1 MAGIDS
7 VLKSASGWLR
17 SIVDFG
23 LSLIVVLLVVDIVF
37 GQQTGIVG
45 NVSDLVTS
53 FTGNG
58 IVGLITLLFF
68 LSIYKY

>member
-7 VLKSASGWLR
+7 VLKSAAGWLK
-17 SIVDFG
+17 SIVEFG
-23 LSLIVVLLVVDIVF
+23 LALIVVLLVVDIIF
-37 GQQTGIVG
+37 GQTTGIVD
-45 NVSDLVTS
+45 NVSALVTS

-68 LSIYKY
+68 LSIYD

>member
-7 VLKSASGWLR
+7 VLKSAAGWLK
-17 SIVDFG
+17 SIVEFG
-23 LSLIVVLLVVDIVF
+23 LALIVVLLVVDIIF
-37 GQQTGIVG
+37 GQQTGIVD
-45 NVSDLVTS
+45 NVSALVQA

-68 LSIYKY
+68 LSIYD

>member
-7 VLKSASGWLR
+7 VLKSAAGYAKS
-17 SIVDFG
+17 VVEFG
-23 LSLIVVLLVVDIVF
+23 LSLIVVLLVVDIIF
-37 GQQTGIVG
+37 GQTTGIVD
-45 NVSDLVTS
+45 NVSALVTA

-68 LSIYKY
+68 LSIYD

>member
-7 VLKSASGWLR
+7 VLKSASGWLK
-17 SIVDFG
+17 SIVEFG
-23 LSLIVVLLVVDIVF
+23 LSLIVVLLVVDIIF
-37 GQQTGIVG
+37 GQTTGIVD
-45 NVSDLVTS
+45 NVSALVTS

-68 LSIYKY
+68 LSIYD

>member
-7 VLKSASGWLR
+7 VLKSASGWLK
-17 SIVDFG
+17 SIVEFG
-23 LSLIVVLLVVDIVF
+23 LSLIVVLLVVDIIF
-37 GQQTGIVG
+37 GQQTGIVD
-45 NVSDLVTS
+45 NVSALVTS

-68 LSIYKY
+68 LSIYD

>member
-7 VLKSASGWLR
+7 VLKSASGWLKA
-17 SIVDFG
+17 IVEFG
-23 LSLIVVLLVVDIVF
+23 LSLIVVLLVVDIIF
-37 GQQTGIVG
+37 GQTTGIVD
-45 NVSDLVTS
+45 NVSALVTS

-68 LSIYKY
+68 LSIYD